1 MERRYSQLN
10 QSRAPGARGY
20 SKTINQA
27 ERQAR
32 AAAVNHQP
40 SRASGARGYS
50 NHQQID
56 INIRGGRVAN
66 QLVTASHRHTHPSD
80 GSALGRQAVPPRP
93 TGDIEEAP
101 HCLSRLCT
109 HVYLAREPICSP
121 CGAAYGD
128 LISQWSCYLSLILRQ
143 YFSALPPT
151 TEKLGL

>member
-56 INIRGGRVAN
+56 INIRGGWVAN

-80 GSALGRQAVPPRP
+80 GSALGRQAVQLYHPDRLVTSKRLRTASLAFVLMCILLVSPSVPRA
-93 TGDIEEAP
+93 G
-101 HCLSRLCT
+101 RL
-109 HVYLAREPICSP
+109 
-121 CGAAYGD
+121 
-128 LISQWSCYLSLILRQ
+128 
-143 YFSALPPT
+143 
-151 TEKLGL
+151 TETSYPNGRAT